1 MNQLLHNC
9 RVFDGERVHDDLAV
23 LVSDGQVLE
32 LVDSAQDVSDAVSVD
47 LSGNLLAPGLID
59 LQVNGGGGVL
69 FNDAPS
75 VETLATIAAA
85 HRPFGTT
92 SFLAALISDDDLVME
107 QAIAAVDA
115 AISQGL
121 PGVLGIHL
129 EGPYLNPQRKGVH
142 DAAKIRDFDEQMVE
156 LLGSLVNGCTLLT
169 IAPEKLP
176 TSAITSLTERGIVV
190 FGGHSAA
197 TYEQTR
203 AALDAGL
210 RGFTHLFNAMEP
222 MQSREP
228 GMVGAALED
237 AESYISII
245 ADGYHVHPATF
256 SVAIAA
262 KATGKAVLISDAMPS
277 VGASEKTFLLNG
289 ERIEAGDG
297 RCTTPDGRLAGSDI
311 GMIDAVRNASRF
323 ANIDSFEAL
332 RMGSAYA
339 ADALDVADQL
349 GYIRPGYRANF
360 IELDESFTVV
370 SSWIDGER
378 QAHS

>member
-1 MNQLLHNC
+1 MRQLLHNC
-9 RVFDGERVHDDLAV
+9 RVFDGECVHDDLAV
-23 LVSDGQVLE
+23 LVSDGKVLE
-32 LVDSAQDVSDAVSVD
+32 LVAAGQKATAAVSVD

-59 LQVNGGGGVL
+59 LQINGGGGVL

-75 VETLATIAAA
+75 VDTLVTIAAA

-92 SFLAALISDDDLVME
+92 AFLATLISDDDTVME
-107 QAIAAVDA
+107 RGIAAVKA

-142 DAAKIRDFDEQMVE
+142 DAAKIRGFDEQMVE
-156 LLGSLVNGCTLLT
+156 LLSSLHHGSTLLT
-169 IAPEKLP
+169 VAPEKLP
-176 TSAITSLTERGIVV
+176 VRAITTLTERGVVV

-197 TYEQTR
+197 TYAQTR

-222 MQSREP
+222 LQSREP

-237 AESYISII
+237 ANSYIGII

-262 KATGKAVLISDAMPS
+262 KAAGKSILISDAMPS
-277 VGASEKTFLLNG
+277 VGASEKSFWLNG
-289 ERIEAGDG
+289 ERIEAGNG
-297 RCTTPDGRLAGSDI
+297 RCTTADGRLAGSDI
-311 GMIDAVRNASRF
+311 GMIEAVRNASRF

-332 RMGSAYA
+332 RMGSAYVA
-339 ADALDVADQL
+339 NALGVDDRL

-360 IELDESFTVV
+360 IELDESFAVV

-378 QAHS
+378 QVHR